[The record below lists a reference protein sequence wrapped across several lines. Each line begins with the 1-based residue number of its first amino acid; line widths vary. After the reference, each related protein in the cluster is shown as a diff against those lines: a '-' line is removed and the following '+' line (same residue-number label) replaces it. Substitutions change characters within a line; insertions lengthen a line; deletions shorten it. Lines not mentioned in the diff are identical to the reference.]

1 MKYILPLAFALIAFS
16 SCKTSFRISVL
27 EPAIAKIPENVQRYG
42 VINEVNENNSPE
54 QVIGAILMGE
64 QVNCNVVTA
73 QRAMDGV
80 LRALEESGN
89 LSGEILMN
97 ANDFRDDNG
106 ELNWRYIDTLASQ
119 REVQGFIEFVEMR
132 TTSPLASAIQTTSEG
147 SRFARIEGTLYVN
160 VYVAN
165 THEKYE
171 RYWVRRYYDVP
182 MSGTLTLTTIMADA
196 KRKRDYYRALG
207 FELGYGAGRLVYPNW
222 VWVNRKYYNKGS
234 SNLKRAKPMIQKGN
248 WDIAEKQL
256 ERDIDHRS
264 EKIRSRVLYN
274 LALVKEGQGN
284 LGQAINYAE
293 QAALAGD
300 KMANEY
306 LRILKRRR
314 DQLAEF

>member
-1 MKYILPLAFALIAFS
+1 MKYILPLAFGLIAFC

-64 QVNCNVVTA
+64 QVNSNVVTA
-73 QRAMDGV
+73 ERALDGV

-97 ANDFRDDNG
+97 ANDFRDDTD

-132 TTSPLASAIQTTSEG
+132 TTSPLASAIQTTSTG

-182 MSGTLTLTTIMADA
+182 ISGTMTLTTIMADA

-207 FELGYGAGRLVYPNW
+207 FELGYGVGRLVYPNW